1 MSESNRPSFLYK
13 LIELYLTPR
22 FWERNGKLYKFLGI
36 KVFKKYVPT
45 SGDYVRRRFGATLIR
60 IKSIEDVREY
70 EKHTRASELAHVTLF
85 LATVPL
91 MVLYLIL
98 GVVGPFWSLVVA
110 NLLINIYPVMLQ
122 RYNRARIYKII
133 ARYDNRDGL
142 RPKQH

>member
-1 MSESNRPSFLYK
+1 MSESNRPSFLYR

-22 FWERNGKLYKFLGI
+22 FWERNGKLYEFLGI
-36 KVFKKYVPT
+36 KIFKKYVPT
-45 SGDYVRRRFGATLIR
+45 SGDYVRRHWGRTLRR
-60 IKSIEDVREY
+60 IKSIEGAREY
-70 EKHTRASELAHVTLF
+70 EKTTRVSELAHVTLF
-85 LATVPL
+85 LVSVPL

-142 RPKQH
+142 GPKQH

>member
-1 MSESNRPSFLYK
+1 MSESNRSSFLYR

-45 SGDYVRRRFGATLIR
+45 SGDYVRRRFGATLL
-60 IKSIEDVREY
+60 IKNIEDVREY
-70 EKHTRASELAHVTLF
+70 EKNTRVLELAHITFF
-85 LATVPL
+85 LVTVPL

-98 GVVGPFWSLVVA
+98 GAVGPFWSLVVV
-110 NLLINIYPVMLQ
+110 NLLVNIYPVMLQ